1 MSIRRKF
8 IVIGSLIA
16 MVIVA
21 FVLIG
26 AFTFR
31 AAEVLAKKT
40 QKGVQQHLLSLENM
54 RRTDQAQLLVAKLE
68 RYGKERLDNRNSPS
82 PDPRFK
88 LQISH
93 QQDSLQTLLRQ
104 LAQHHQDSVSLLCIQ
119 QLQALADSLATI
131 TGDALDQIVR
141 EYQQHHDNDDAE
153 RQRLQE
159 LLHITL
165 SDAQKQLKQHQH
177 QLSYALFR
185 QLQLTLLE
193 LELNAHNLLDSPDA
207 ELIDVSRLQR
217 FRAALATLR
226 TLGERPDTR
235 ALRPAFQK
243 VHRLLQDD
251 LLQFVGTSSQRQS
264 WQKRILL
271 KAEFGLAR
279 ITDSLHAHFALLS
292 HQQHAEL
299 THSSQKLQAAL
310 ANLSLNL
317 SNTYFLNF
325 VLAAISLLTLGALL
339 ISLARGLVLPLL
351 QASSMASRIAGGDYS
366 ARSNSTRTDEFGDLA
381 RSMDRMADHIAAT
394 TLILEKSNQELAD
407 KNQELEQFSYTV
419 AHDLRSPLVTITG
432 FLHEMEAD
440 IAAQDAEA
448 IQSDLAFILKSTSH
462 MSQLLDG
469 ILQLSRLGKAC
480 ETGGT
485 VALRTIIER
494 MEEVMQGALKTF
506 DAKLNYPSELPVI
519 QGDPLRLQQVFQNLV
534 ENALK
539 YRIPQVPCQINILY
553 QNTPEGH
560 LLQVQDNGIGIASD
574 QLERIFGLFEKL
586 DKQSSGIGFGLAMV
600 KRIIELHEG
609 RIWATSTGKNQ
620 GSTFH
625 LLFPHTSKKAPP
637 LGKRP

>member
-16 MVIVA
+16 IAILV
-21 FVLIG
+21 FVSTG

-31 AAEVLAKKT
+31 AAEGLAQKT

-82 PDPRFK
+82 PDPRYN
-88 LQISH
+88 LQIYRL
-93 QQDSLQTLLRQ
+93 QDSLQLQLRQ
-104 LAQHHQDSVSLLCIQ
+104 LAQHHQDSNSLQNIHR
-119 QLQALADSLATI
+119 LQAFADSLATI
-131 TGDALDQIVR
+131 TGGALDQIIN
-141 EYQQHHDNDDAE
+141 EYQQFHDSDAAE

-159 LLHITL
+159 LMFITM

-193 LELNAHNLLDSPDA
+193 LELNAHNLVNSHDA

-217 FRAALATLR
+217 FREALATLQK
-226 TLGERPDTR
+226 LSKRPETR
-235 ALRPAFQK
+235 ALRPSFQN
-243 VHRLLQDD
+243 VHELLQND
-251 LLQFVGTSSQRQS
+251 LLQFVGSSSQRQS

-271 KAEFGLAR
+271 KAEFGLTR
-279 ITDSLHAHFALLS
+279 IADSLHENFTRLS
-292 HQQHAEL
+292 HEQHAEL
-299 THSSQKLQAAL
+299 TRSSHKLQDSL

-325 VLAAISLLTLGALL
+325 VFAAVSLLTLGALL

-381 RSMDRMADHIAAT
+381 RSMDRMATHIATT
-394 TLILEKSNQELAD
+394 TLILEKSNQELAE
-407 KNQELEQFSYTV
+407 KNKELEQFSYTV

-432 FLHEMEAD
+432 FLHEMETD
-440 IAAQDAEA
+440 IAAQDTEA
-448 IQSDLAFILKSTSH
+448 IQNDLAFILKSTNH
-462 MSQLLDG
+462 MNQLLDG

-485 VALRTIIER
+485 VPLRTIIER
-494 MEEVMQGALKTF
+494 MEDVMQGALKAFGAT
-506 DAKLNYPSELPVI
+506 LSYPSELPVI

-539 YRIPQVPCQINILY
+539 YRSTEVPCQIHIIY
-553 QNTPEGH
+553 QDTPDGH
-560 LLQVQDNGIGIASD
+560 HLQIQDNGIGIAPD
-574 QLERIFGLFEKL
+574 QLDRIFGLFEKL

-609 RIWATSTGKNQ
+609 RIWATSAGKNQ

-625 LLFPHTSKKAPP
+625 LQFPHTSKKAPP
-637 LGKRP
+637 PGKRL